1 MTSSPSDLWCVH
13 ILGPDDV
20 YPAPSQAEAERAV
33 AHMKH
38 FWESRHP
45 EEAAM
50 GMVGFEAIPW
60 PHSPESHA
68 QDVGKFYTE
77 IGLSPVSASGEQI

>member
-1 MTSSPSDLWCVH
+1 
-13 ILGPDDV
+13 
-20 YPAPSQAEAERAV
+20 
-33 AHMKH
+33 MKD

-45 EEAAM
+45 EEAGM

-68 QDVGKFYTE
+68 RDVGKFYTE
-77 IGLSPVSASGEQI
+77 IGITPVSESAP